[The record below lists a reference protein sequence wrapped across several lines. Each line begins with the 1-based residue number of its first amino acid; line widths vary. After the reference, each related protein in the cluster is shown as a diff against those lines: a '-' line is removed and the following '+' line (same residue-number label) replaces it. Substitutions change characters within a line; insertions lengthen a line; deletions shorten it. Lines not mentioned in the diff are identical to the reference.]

1 MMNKKTVAAKEAR
14 NLMLNEYQGVLSTH
28 SVDVPG
34 FPFGSVVPYC
44 LDRMGRPV
52 ILISRIAQHTKNIQA
67 DDKVSLI
74 VAESGADDI
83 QANGRVT
90 YLGYAQQVLDND
102 QDTVDRYYK
111 YYPDAIDYHKA
122 HDFDL
127 FYIELHRLRFIGGFG
142 QIYWIDTDSYL
153 RTNPFTAGEEKGAVE
168 HMNEDHV
175 SAIRH
180 YCSLASIP
188 LKDDDFPEMSG
199 VDGEGFHIR
208 IGQRIHRFHFD
219 APIVTTTQLRQKL
232 TELAHQSA

>member
-1 MMNKKTVAAKEAR
+1 MNKKTVAAKEAR
-14 NLMLNEYQGVLSTH
+14 NLMLNEYQGVLSTL

-44 LDRMGRPV
+44 LDRFGRPV

-90 YLGYAQQVLDND
+90 YLGNAQQVPEDD

-111 YYPDAIDYHKA
+111 YYPDAAGYHKA

-127 FYIELHRLRFIGGFG
+127 FYIELHKLRFIGGFG
-142 QIYWIDTDSYL
+142 QIYWIDTDAYL
-153 RTNPFTAGEEKGAVE
+153 RTNPFSADEEKGAVE
-168 HMNEDHV
+168 HMNEDHL

-180 YCSLASIP
+180 YCSLANIS
-188 LKDDDFPEMSG
+188 LNDDDAPELSG

-208 IGQRIHRFHFD
+208 IGQRIHRFHFEE
-219 APIVTTTQLRQKL
+219 PIATTTELRKRL
-232 TELAHQSA
+232 TELAHRAA

>member
-1 MMNKKTVAAKEAR
+1 MDKKSLATKEAR
-14 NLMLNEYQGVLSTH
+14 NLMLNEYQGVLSTL

-44 LDRMGRPV
+44 LDRVGRPV

-67 DDKVSLI
+67 DEKVSLI

-90 YLGYAQQVLDND
+90 YLGNAKKVAADD
-102 QDTVDRYYK
+102 QDTIDRYYN
-111 YYPDAIDYHKA
+111 YFPDAVSYHKA

-142 QIYWIDTDSYL
+142 QIYWINTQSYL
-153 RTNPFTAGEEKGAVE
+153 KTNPLSAEQEQGAVE
-168 HMNEDHV
+168 HMNEDHLK
-175 SAIRH
+175 AIRH
-180 YCSLASIP
+180 YCSLANIS
-188 LKDDDFPEMSG
+188 LNDDDSPELSG

-208 IGQRIHRFHFD
+208 VGQRIHRFHFD
-219 APIVTTTQLRQKL
+219 EPIQTPLELRQKL
-232 TELAHQSA
+232 IDLAHKAA